1 MSGFFDSPI
10 KAVALFLGGAAMLLV
25 WLLNA
30 AFTFTYGADVI
41 GPFLLANQLGSD
53 GSALLSGFVSLL
65 FYDISYTVGFLVL
78 LYACHSVAQYAITGI
93 QFAVCFILSV
103 LASVTSILL
112 LSPLG
117 NDVPETLLLVAR
129 YLGYGGLIVG
139 FVVNAL
145 ATIFYISFNPAMS
158 QKIRESVSAAG
169 LQADQDRFNDQL
181 LKQTRE
187 LAYSKVLE
195 RIPELAKTQADGIT
209 ANYLAG
215 LGIGPETKKPEPEV
229 QPVPIAGPNGSGPN
243 Q

>member
-10 KAVALFLGGAAMLLV
+10 KAVALFLGAAAMLLV

-41 GPFLLANQLGSD
+41 GPFLLVNQLGSD
-53 GSALLSGFVSLL
+53 GSALLSGFVALL

-103 LASVTSILL
+103 LASITSIML

-117 NDVPETLLLVAR
+117 EDIPETALLAAR
-129 YLGYGGLIVG
+129 YLGYGGLILG
-139 FVVNAL
+139 FVINAL
-145 ATIFYISFNPAMS
+145 ATIFYISFNPAMA

-169 LQADQDRFNDQL
+169 MQSDQDRFNDQL
-181 LKQTRE
+181 LKQTRA
-187 LAYSKVLE
+187 LAYDKVLA
-195 RIPELAKTQADGIT
+195 RIPELAQSQADGIT
-209 ANYLAG
+209 ANYLAS
-215 LGIGPETKKPEPEV
+215 LGIGEEV
-229 QPVPIAGPNGSGPN
+229 ARPVAQPVPTPGPNGNGPN
-243 Q
+243 